1 MPILLFVTL
10 IYEENE
16 PLLNFQSLILFVT
29 LCLCVFVFF
38 PEKYCNE
45 NFMLGLQRS
54 HLTTS
59 KKFAIISLVKIK
71 MLNFLIFAL
80 IYNVNIMK
88 DGETN
93 IDSKESWGEY
103 LKKIR
108 DAHPES
114 DS

>member
-1 MPILLFVTL
+1 MAEPYPGRQIHFDFFV
-10 IYEENE
+10 
-16 PLLNFQSLILFVT
+16 
-29 LCLCVFVFF
+29 
-38 PEKYCNE
+38 
-45 NFMLGLQRS
+45 
-54 HLTTS
+54 LTTS
-59 KKFAIISLVKIK
+59 KKSVIISFVKIK

>member
-1 MPILLFVTL
+1 
-10 IYEENE
+10 
-16 PLLNFQSLILFVT
+16 
-29 LCLCVFVFF
+29 
-38 PEKYCNE
+38 
-45 NFMLGLQRS
+45 
-54 HLTTS
+54 
-59 KKFAIISLVKIK
+59 
-71 MLNFLIFAL
+71 MLNFLIFVF

-108 DAHPES
+108 DAHPEP